1 MLCGNSFLQAA
12 DHVSEAF
19 NPYREWLGLEADVEA
34 PHFYQLLDVEL
45 FEDDRAK
52 LMTAADKALVRVRGF
67 RPGPQAAAWAKL
79 LDELAQAKACFQ
91 NQSRK
96 SLYDNNLRQHLER
109 QRPTQPPCDITPQ
122 IAAVNL
128 SPDLYP
134 PGMAPK
140 TPASANESSVTVSP
154 TRNPYP
160 PGMTPMLEGIP
171 AAPATLARPHPLPP
185 PARAGSRSDV
195 PAANTTSD
203 VSAVREPVPPGPVNA
218 HVAPPR
224 LPPTSLVP
232 LTAAV
237 AGVLIVV
244 TLIILLI
251 ALRDNA
257 GGSALVPRDP
267 LPSPAAGAP
276 AQAHTAGDATAI
288 LPSVSLGPA
297 ATQPAANT
305 LPATTNDPVAP
316 PTSQEPAAPDSAPA
330 TPDNP
335 PDAPTSSPPAGSPP
349 SPPASD
355 TAPAPQ
361 ADLTEL
367 GKALQQARSAIA
379 DHQFRVADRVL
390 EKAAMLATSP
400 EHQAM
405 VVRLRHL
412 GQCAEQFWN
421 VVATAAR
428 RLSATEE
435 LKFGSSDLIVVVVET
450 ARDSVTIRNQGRN
463 VKYSLA
469 DMPAGLALAIARR
482 SVNEND
488 AQTLVLFGACVA
500 TAKDLKPMHLD
511 EARRYWEQ
519 AKERGADVDDLLATL
534 TDKYE
539 P

>member
-1 MLCGNSFLQAA
+1 MLGSRVLRGSSFLQAA

-34 PHFYQLLDVEL
+34 PHFYQLLGVEL
-45 FEDDRAK
+45 FEDDRAE

-96 SLYDNNLRQHLER
+96 SLYDNNLRQNLER

-185 PARAGSRSDV
+185 PARASSRSDV

-276 AQAHTAGDATAI
+276 TQAHTAGDAKAI
-288 LPSVSLGPA
+288 LPSVSLSPA

-450 ARDSVTIRNQGRN
+450 DRDSVTIRNQGRN

-469 DMPAGLALAIARR
+469 DMPAGLALAIAHR

-488 AQTLVLFGACVA
+488 ATDSGIVRRLCGHRQGSQTRA
-500 TAKDLKPMHLD
+500 P
-511 EARRYWEQ
+511 R
-519 AKERGADVDDLLATL
+519 
-534 TDKYE
+534 
-539 P
+539 